1 MKNNR
6 LIKIYSY
13 ESKKISY
20 FSKILKKEITKRNKK
35 FNGNLSEI
43 HKYIND
49 NEINSLRLSAFN
61 QINKKNWIS
70 KIKEIALTKLKENL
84 GADLLI
90 QSKINLSI
98 QMPNDES
105 SILPAHSDS
114 WSSDTPFQLNLW
126 IPLTNTYH
134 TNSMF
139 VYSPNY
145 SIRIFNKINQDRNTK
160 IKKPNKKDFIKL
172 KPGEF
177 VLFNPAC
184 LHGNIKNT
192 TKTTR
197 VSLNVR
203 FKSIFSPEPNEY
215 HRDRKFG
222 TYYKIF
228 NMSEN
233 SKFAIKVIDTGMLS

>member
-13 ESKKISY
+13 HSKKILY
-20 FSKILKKEITKRNKK
+20 LTKILKNEITKRNKK

-43 HKYIND
+43 HKYIKN
-49 NEINSLRLSAFN
+49 NEINNLRLSAFN
-61 QINKKNWIS
+61 QINKKNWITT
-70 KIKEIALTKLKENL
+70 IKEIAFTKLKENL
-84 GADLLI
+84 GPDLLI

-126 IPLTNTYH
+126 IPLTNAYD

-139 VYSPNY
+139 VYNPNY
-145 SIRIFNKINQDRNTK
+145 SIRIFKKINQNRNTK
-160 IKKPNKKDFIKL
+160 IKKPNKTDFIKL
-172 KPGEF
+172 KLGEF

-192 TKTTR
+192 TKSTR

-203 FKSIFSPEPNEY
+203 FKSIFSPEPNEF

-228 NMSEN
+228 NLSEN
-233 SKFAIKVIDTGMLS
+233 SKFAIKVIDTGMLG